1 MTEAGWLP
9 PLVLLEESG
18 GVWDSYVEVLYRHFN
33 KDFVASKPQWQGKRV
48 LLKKHP
54 MEKGKEAT
62 FWHFISEGLTEA
74 DRTPD
79 MRRCECIRWP
89 RPAMEEFTAR
99 RPVVGDRI
107 VWWRNQRRNEWRYLV
122 ALPDFSYLVVIA
134 DRGDYVLPWTQY
146 VVEREHQR
154 EKCRKEY
161 HAYWDAPK
169 S

>member
-1 MTEAGWLP
+1 MSEAGWLP

-18 GVWDSYVEVLYRHFN
+18 GVWEAYEEVLYGWFR
-33 KDFVASKPQWQGKRV
+33 KDFVTSKPRWPRQRVGLKRYP
-48 LLKKHP
+48 L
-54 MEKGKEAT
+54 EKGKEAT
-62 FWHFISEGLTEA
+62 FWHFISEGDTEA
-74 DRTPD
+74 DRTID
-79 MRRCECIRWP
+79 MRRCERLRWP
-89 RPAMEEFTAR
+89 RPAMEKFTSR
-99 RPVVGDRI
+99 RPVIGDPV

-154 EKCRKEY
+154 EKYRKEY
-161 HAYWDAPK
+161 QTYWDAPK